1 VVRAVTAPP
10 AVHGAPGPQASPF
23 LDWAVA
29 GRPLAGQ
36 AVSGD
41 LAAVQVTR
49 SRCVI
54 AVIDGL
60 GHGPEAAAAATLAAG
75 VIERHRAEPLDAM
88 LLLVHEHLSES
99 RGAAATLAI
108 VDGDTGRMDWLGVGN
123 VDGMVI
129 RADETARP
137 RTSGVFLCRGILG
150 YQRPNI
156 RIAEPVQ
163 LQDGDCIVIATDG
176 VRGDLAADLRHETPV
191 DRMATALLDA
201 HATPDDDALVFV
213 ARYRAA
219 QAETSAP

>member
-1 VVRAVTAPP
+1 MSDTPP
-10 AVHGAPGPQASPF
+10 TPF

-36 AVSGD
+36 PVSGD

-49 SRCVI
+49 ARCVI

-60 GHGPEAAAAATLAAG
+60 GHGPEAASASALAAG
-75 VIERHRAEPLDAM
+75 VIERHRAEPLEAM
-88 LLLVHEHLSES
+88 LLLVHEHLAES

-123 VDGMVI
+123 VDGMLI

-137 RTSGVFLCRGILG
+137 HTSGVFLCRGILG
-150 YQRPNI
+150 YQQPNI
-156 RIAEPVQ
+156 RPQEPIQ
-163 LQDGDCIVIATDG
+163 LEDGDCIVIATDG
-176 VRGDLAADLRHETPV
+176 VRGDLVADVRHETPV
-191 DRMATALLDA
+191 DRLATQLLDA

-219 QAETSAP
+219 PRPPSAT

>member
-1 VVRAVTAPP
+1 MNDA
-10 AVHGAPGPQASPF
+10 GPTPF

-36 AVSGD
+36 EVSGD

-60 GHGPEAAAAATLAAG
+60 GHGPEAAEAAALAAG
-75 VIERHRAEPLDAM
+75 VVERHRAEPLDAM
-88 LLLVHEHLSES
+88 LLLVHERLVDS

-108 VDGDTGRMDWLGVGN
+108 VDGDTGRMEWLGVGN
-123 VDGMVI
+123 VDGTMI

-137 RTSGVFLCRGILG
+137 RTNGVFLCRGILG
-150 YQRPNI
+150 YQQPDIRP
-156 RIAEPVQ
+156 REPIQ
-163 LQDGDCIVIATDG
+163 LEDGDCIVIATDG
-176 VRGDLAADLRHETPV
+176 VRGDLAADVRRETPV
-191 DRMATALLDA
+191 DRLATTLLDA

-219 QAETSAP
+219 TETSAS

>member
-1 VVRAVTAPP
+1 VSDPADTLAP
-10 AVHGAPGPQASPF
+10 AASPF

-29 GRPLAGQ
+29 GRPMAGQ

-60 GHGPEAAAAATLAAG
+60 GHGPEAAAAAALAAG
-75 VIERHRAEPLDAM
+75 VVERHRAEPLEAM
-88 LLLVHEHLSES
+88 LLLVHEHLGES

-129 RADETARP
+129 RADQAARP
-137 RTSGVFLCRGILG
+137 HTSGVFLCRGILG
-150 YQRPNI
+150 YQQPNI
-156 RIAEPVQ
+156 RPQEPIQ
-163 LQDGDCIVIATDG
+163 LHDGDVVVIATDG
-176 VRGDLAADLRHETPV
+176 VRGDLAADVRHDTPV

-213 ARYRAA
+213 ARFRAA
-219 QAETSAP
+219 RTQTSAP

>member
-1 VVRAVTAPP
+1 VTGEP
-10 AVHGAPGPQASPF
+10 ATPF

-36 AVSGD
+36 SVSGD

-60 GHGPEAAAAATLAAG
+60 GHGPEAAAAATLAAS
-75 VIERHRAEPLDAM
+75 VVERHRAEPLEAM
-88 LLLVHEHLSES
+88 LLLVHEQLADS

-108 VDGDTGRMDWLGVGN
+108 VDGDTGQMDWLGVGN
-123 VDGMVI
+123 VDGMVV
-129 RADETARP
+129 RADEGARP
-137 RTSGVFLCRGILG
+137 HTSGVFLCRGILG
-150 YQRPNI
+150 YQQPVIRPQ
-156 RIAEPVQ
+156 EPIQ
-163 LQDGDCIVIATDG
+163 LEDRDCIVIATDG
-176 VRGDLAADLRHETPV
+176 VRGDLAADVRHEAPV
-191 DRMATALLDA
+191 DRLATALLDA

-219 QAETSAP
+219 STETSAS

>member
-1 VVRAVTAPP
+1 
-10 AVHGAPGPQASPF
+10 
-23 LDWAVA
+23 VA
-29 GRPLAGQ
+29 GRPMAGQ

-60 GHGPEAAAAATLAAG
+60 GHGPEAAAAAALAAG
-75 VIERHRAEPLDAM
+75 VVERHRAEPLEAM
-88 LLLVHEHLSES
+88 LLLVHEHLGES

-129 RADETARP
+129 RADQAARP
-137 RTSGVFLCRGILG
+137 HTSGVFLCRGILG
-150 YQRPNI
+150 YQQPNI
-156 RIAEPVQ
+156 RPQEPIQ
-163 LQDGDCIVIATDG
+163 LHDGDVVVIATDG
-176 VRGDLAADLRHETPV
+176 VRGDLAADVRHDTPV

-213 ARYRAA
+213 ARFRAA
-219 QAETSAP
+219 RIQTSAP

>member
-1 VVRAVTAPP
+1 VSDPADTLAP
-10 AVHGAPGPQASPF
+10 AASPF

-29 GRPLAGQ
+29 GRPMAGQ

-60 GHGPEAAAAATLAAG
+60 GHGPEAAAAASLAAG
-75 VIERHRAEPLDAM
+75 VVERHRAEPLEAM
-88 LLLVHEHLSES
+88 LLLVHEHLGES

-129 RADETARP
+129 RADQAARP
-137 RTSGVFLCRGILG
+137 HTSGVFLCRGILG
-150 YQRPNI
+150 YQQPNI
-156 RIAEPVQ
+156 RPQEPIQ
-163 LQDGDCIVIATDG
+163 LHDGDVVVIATDG
-176 VRGDLAADLRHETPV
+176 VRGDLAADVRHDTPV

-213 ARYRAA
+213 ARFRAA
-219 QAETSAP
+219 RTQTSAP